1 MVLKQQIWFL
11 KKEKISSGLI
21 LEVKNSTN
29 YYKVGL
35 KARQSL
41 KYLENSEQE
50 KLNYGIQIEIF
61 NNIFNIKDI
70 IKYRCY

>member
-70 IKYRCY
+70 IKYICY